1 MRFVL
6 RSFEVPLVHVS
17 IKSRVFFIRILEP
30 NASSHLALMF
40 FSLEGFMF
48 SVQLFFS
55 WLSPRLTLRHVEP
68 HRRLRVKWNQRFCC
82 LLHAT
87 LLCFWGE
94 INTARPFCL
103 LDKRRVGLQLRRRLS
118 PCRSWIL
125 ESVLLGLYVEIS
137 SVYVWETL
145 REFSTSI
152 CVCVCEGSVSH
163 TYTLSYSPDL
173 ILLKSLPFFC
183 VHLASSLPLLILP
196 LVDISTHTLTCP
208 TLPLLYLYP
217 LCWLF
222 LISSVFYDVC
232 RKCGFGF
239 FPQRQSEPHAEA
251 ACG

>member
-118 PCRSWIL
+118 PCRFWIW
-125 ESVLLGLYVEIS
+125 ESVLLRLYVEIS

-145 REFSTSI
+145 R
-152 CVCVCEGSVSH
+152 
-163 TYTLSYSPDL
+163 
-173 ILLKSLPFFC
+173 
-183 VHLASSLPLLILP
+183 
-196 LVDISTHTLTCP
+196 
-208 TLPLLYLYP
+208 LLYLYP

-222 LISSVFYDVC
+222 LISSVMSAENAALDFSHSGKVSRMLRRLVVKGCSRDLLEALWSFFVRKLISQFMSYVC
-232 RKCGFGF
+232 W
-239 FPQRQSEPHAEA
+239 
-251 ACG
+251 